1 MMRTTVFPGSSASLA
16 LQASSAVLGL
26 RSAHA
31 TVEIA
36 RSRFSESP
44 HVYGCCEVNPWQM
57 VAPAFRGTGILA
69 DLGDAVPLV
78 RGDSLTKRHAPAS

>member
-1 MMRTTVFPGSSASLA
+1 MMRATVFPGSSGSLG
-16 LQASSAVLGL
+16 LQASGAVLGL
-26 RSAHA
+26 RSVHA

-44 HVYGCCEVNPWQM
+44 HVYGCCEVNPWQV
-57 VAPAFRGTGILA
+57 VAPEFRGTRILA

-78 RGDSLTKRHAPAS
+78 RGDLLTKQHAPAS